1 MSRLRCGWLPVPVLA
16 PVPAPVPA
24 PRAPS
29 AAGAGRA
36 MLATALAVA
45 IAGPA
50 GAASS
55 ASWVS
60 LEGVSASVGSLSASV
75 QTSSESSVRPLRAAQ
90 GPHRVTRLEPA
101 PAPAATVTMHLQP
114 VEDPRSPAQPGAAGL
129 LVRLPERTLRA
140 AAIALGDRVEV
151 REQAHGLE
159 FAHGEPPR
167 VFFLA
172 LRDAGL
178 GELRTRP
185 LGP

>member
-1 MSRLRCGWLPVPVLA
+1 MKPPVRALLPQPARRTRCAQPMTAGARRALLGAALVLA
-16 PVPAPVPA
+16 
-24 PRAPS
+24 
-29 AAGAGRA
+29 
-36 MLATALAVA
+36 M
-45 IAGPA
+45 AGPA

-60 LEGVSASVGSLSASV
+60 LEGASASVGSLSASV
-75 QTSSESSVRPLRAAQ
+75 QTSSESSVRPLRTAQ

-101 PAPAATVTMHLQP
+101 PAPAGAVLMHLQP
-114 VEDPRSPAQPGAAGL
+114 VEGSGGPAQADTAGL

-140 AAIALGDRVEV
+140 ARLAVGDQVDV

-159 FAHGEPPR
+159 FAHGEPAR

-172 LRDAGL
+172 LRDTGL
-178 GELRTRP
+178 GELRSRP

>member
-1 MSRLRCGWLPVPVLA
+1 MSRLRGGWLPVPV
-16 PVPAPVPA
+16 
-24 PRAPS
+24 PRALS

-45 IAGPA
+45 IAGPAGPA

-129 LVRLPERTLRA
+129 LVRLPERTLRT
-140 AAIALGDRVEV
+140 AAIAVGDRVEV

>member
-1 MSRLRCGWLPVPVLA
+1 MRRCSRGLPPQ
-16 PVPAPVPA
+16 PARRARPTRQEVMGPA
-24 PRAPS
+24 RA
-29 AAGAGRA
+29 GLG
-36 MLATALAVA
+36 TALMLGMAGVA
-45 IAGPA
+45 C
-50 GAASS
+50 AASS

-60 LEGVSASVGSLSASV
+60 VEGSSASVGSLSASV
-75 QTSSESSVRPLRAAQ
+75 QTSSESSVRPRRAAQ

-101 PAPAATVTMHLQP
+101 PAPAPAGTVTMHLQP
-114 VEDPRSPAQPGAAGL
+114 VEDPRGPARPDATRL
-129 LVRLPERTLRA
+129 LVRLPERTVRA
-140 AAIALGDRVEV
+140 AAIAVGDRIDV

-172 LRDAGL
+172 LREAGL